1 MAERKRLHLN
11 LTNTDDLVFRSALK
25 GYLVEINE
33 STFIM
38 GNEDLGL
45 KVSGKNV
52 EEAAEL
58 LKEAFIDLVNDIGY
72 KSKYAPLSERERKK
86 LNIIRSICEIG
97 N

>member
-1 MAERKRLHLN
+1 MAERKILHLN
-11 LTNTDDLVFRSALK
+11 LTNTDDLFFRSALK

-33 STFIM
+33 SHFIM

-52 EEAAEL
+52 NEAAEL
-58 LKEAFIDLVNDIGY
+58 LKEAFIDLVNDVAY